1 MFHVFKHH
9 NERVSIYAHAI
20 KLNNVVMLQVGQQLG
35 LSLEVLPG

>member
-1 MFHVFKHH
+1 MFHVFEHH

-20 KLNNVVMLQVGQQLG
+20 KFNNVVMLQVGQQLG